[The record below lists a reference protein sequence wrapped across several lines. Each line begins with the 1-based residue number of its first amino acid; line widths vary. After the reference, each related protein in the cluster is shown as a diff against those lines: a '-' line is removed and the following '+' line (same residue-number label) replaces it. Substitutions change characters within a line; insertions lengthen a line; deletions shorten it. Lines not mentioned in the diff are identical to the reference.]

1 MLIINL
7 RKTTLGNSGNVARR
21 GAKNGKSYV
30 KPYKKMS
37 GNGCCQD
44 VYDMACTPNIKPT
57 EVLRNI
63 NIKKSICPKKYIAF
77 E

>member
-7 RKTTLGNSGNVARR
+7 RKTTFGNSGNVSR
-21 GAKNGKSYV
+21 GGGTKKSYV
-30 KPYKKMS
+30 KPYKRMY
-37 GNGCCQD
+37 GNGCSSEI
-44 VYDMACTPNIKPT
+44 YDMAATPNIKPT

-63 NIKKSICPKKYIAF
+63 SIKKSICPKKYIVF